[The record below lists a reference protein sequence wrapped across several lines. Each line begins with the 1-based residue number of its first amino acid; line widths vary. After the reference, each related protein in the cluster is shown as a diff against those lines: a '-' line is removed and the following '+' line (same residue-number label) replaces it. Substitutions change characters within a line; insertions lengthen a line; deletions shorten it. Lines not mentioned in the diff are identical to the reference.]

1 MWVECFQL
9 CGSIARPV
17 CDWCAAQRAHLGPRL
32 ESTSRYKRRHT
43 VAAAA
48 AAVLKSGRLQ
58 RSSSCPAARWPRWL
72 RCFWYLS
79 ALSDSKVRIGPVFY
93 FDSIRE
99 FRTRSNTRP
108 PAEPISFLLF
118 HFCRLHGFRAHCVH
132 EVSAYLTAWFYTR
145 QLKSLFIV
153 YELNWTAFRELEFA
167 NSSVN
172 SPDGIDL
179 HMFRNRVQFSSVYVL
194 WTKFSFDVMLKK
206 KLNDL
211 KRSQPFQ
218 LVRNFWTLRGQG
230 LGGIV
235 WATQFSF

>member
-48 AAVLKSGRLQ
+48 ASVLNSGRLQ

-93 FDSIRE
+93 SDSIRE
-99 FRTRSNTRP
+99 FRTRSNTRW
-108 PAEPISFLLF
+108 AHFFSVISFLSFARLSCPLRPWSQRLF
-118 HFCRLHGFRAHCVH
+118 NCLILYMSAEKLVH
-132 EVSAYLTAWFYTR
+132 SIWT
-145 QLKSLFIV
+145 K
-153 YELNWTAFRELEFA
+153 LNWISRTGVCQLQCEQSWW
-167 NSSVN
+167 NTPTYVQKSS
-172 SPDGIDL
+172 SI
-179 HMFRNRVQFSSVYVL
+179 QFSLCTVNKV
-194 WTKFSFDVMLKK
+194 
-206 KLNDL
+206 
-211 KRSQPFQ
+211 
-218 LVRNFWTLRGQG
+218 
-230 LGGIV
+230 
-235 WATQFSF
+235 

>member
-48 AAVLKSGRLQ
+48 ASVLKSGRLQ

-93 FDSIRE
+93 SDSIRE
-99 FRTRSNTRP
+99 FRTRSNTRW
-108 PAEPISFLLF
+108 AHFFSVISFLSF
-118 HFCRLHGFRAHCVH
+118 ARLSCPLRPW
-132 EVSAYLTAWFYTR
+132 SQRLLTAWFYTC

-167 NSSVN
+167 NSSV
-172 SPDGIDL
+172 
-179 HMFRNRVQFSSVYVL
+179 ME
-194 WTKFSFDVMLKK
+194 
-206 KLNDL
+206 
-211 KRSQPFQ
+211 
-218 LVRNFWTLRGQG
+218 
-230 LGGIV
+230 
-235 WATQFSF
+235 